1 MMIAEEKQFSMF
13 PEASKTD
20 IERARVQLSEYTKMM
35 RVLVGFESNPPNTE
49 INMLRKNEWSR
60 ICPLIQR
67 AVDLIIE
74 YDVREV
80 TEYRFIKG
88 NSRASTILRFSGLG
102 YCEKTIDRK
111 IYEGIKSV
119 ANSLLYLD

>member
-1 MMIAEEKQFSMF
+1 MF

-20 IERARVQLSEYTKMM
+20 IARVKVHLTEYKKMM
-35 RVLVGFESNPPNTE
+35 KALAGFKKNPPTTE
-49 INMLRKNEWSR
+49 QSLILQKKWSQ
-60 ICPLIQR
+60 ICPLLER
-67 AVDLIIE
+67 AVEQILE

-88 NSRASTILRFSGLG
+88 NSRAATILRFSSWN

-111 IYEGIKSV
+111 INDGIVSI
-119 ANSLLYLD
+119 ANTLLYIE